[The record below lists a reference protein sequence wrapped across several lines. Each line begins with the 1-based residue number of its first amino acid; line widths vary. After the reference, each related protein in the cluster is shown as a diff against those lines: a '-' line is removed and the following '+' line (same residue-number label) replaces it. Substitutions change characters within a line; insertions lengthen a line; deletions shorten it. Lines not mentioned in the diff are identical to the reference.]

1 MSAAQERA
9 RIVAEVTARR
19 DRAAKHRHAPYGDGC
34 DDCGRE
40 KAYDDL
46 LDWLTES
53 DAAHECAFCSAPI
66 PASAHIPHSTAELP
80 TEDACPPPT

>member
-1 MSAAQERA
+1 MSASNDRV
-9 RIVAEVTARR
+9 RIIAEVTARR
-19 DRAAKHRHAPYGDGC
+19 DRAAKHRHPAYGDGC

-46 LDWLTES
+46 LDWLADEGEN
-53 DAAHECAFCSAPI
+53 AHECAFCVAPV

-80 TEDACPPPT
+80 EVKP